1 MKSPL
6 ENYHVTISKE
16 ALDLLQKVF
25 KASPIPMEIV
35 SNQMKNISLDEV
47 ISYFVVEHNICL
59 SFIYSEDKWVGTIEG
74 IKRQLWGSVLTLT
87 FEDCISTTIIEACY
101 KVLKID
107 SSDQERDITT
117 DNDTGD
123 DMRDYNLYN

>member
-74 IKRQLWGSVLTLT
+74 IKRQLWGSVSTLT